1 MTEVV
6 EVLGTVVVD
15 EFSTTCAGS
24 EFCTE
29 VTDEETAVVVPED
42 VAETLGFSGFCKTF
56 VT

>member
-1 MTEVV
+1 MTEVA
-6 EVLGTVVVD
+6 EVLGTVVVG
-15 EFSTTCAGS
+15 ELSTTCTGS

-29 VTDEETAVVVPED
+29 VTGEETVTVFPED